1 MEAPKDP
8 ENKLPRKTGSVGTSR
23 NTAILV
29 LCVGIAAFLWLLI
42 KLTDS
47 YNWRVPV
54 TLTYSNLPNDR
65 VAVRE
70 LPKKSEIMVNATGF
84 KILLA
89 RFRIIQITL
98 PISYRENMN
107 QPFVLANELE
117 NELAGDLPL
126 GYELLSFSP
135 DTIYLQ
141 FEKKISKK
149 VPIVING
156 TISYAKQYEGRG
168 LPVLSPDSVTVSGPE
183 SILDTLQQWYT
194 DPLMFKEITESKKG
208 EIALQKPYYSSI
220 SLEQLNVNY
229 SIEVEAFTQL
239 TREIEIELVNVP
251 INKQITPYPKTVKVF
266 VHVGL
271 SNLEAA
277 RNANITATADF
288 ENVNLKKDRF
298 VEVKLSGYPDYLKIS
313 GFEPFNIE
321 FIVYN

>member
-1 MEAPKDP
+1 MEAPKGP
-8 ENKLPRKTGSVGTSR
+8 ENKIPRKTGSAGTSI

-42 KLTDS
+42 KLSDN

-54 TLTYSNLPNDR
+54 TLNYSNLPDDR
-65 VAVRE
+65 VAVRA
-70 LPKKSEIMVNATGF
+70 LPSKSEVMVNATGF

-89 RFRIIQITL
+89 RFRIIKITL
-98 PISYRENMN
+98 PIAYRDNMS
-107 QPFVLANELE
+107 QPFVLASTLE
-117 NELAGDLPL
+117 NELAGDLPP

-156 TISYAKQYEGRG
+156 TTTYAKQYEGRG
-168 LPVLSPDSVTVSGPE
+168 KPTISPDFIVVSGPE
-183 SILDTLQQWYT
+183 SILDTLHVWYT
-194 DPLMFKEITESKKG
+194 EPLLFKELTESKKG
-208 EIALQKPYYSSI
+208 EIALQKPYYNSV
-220 SLEQLNVNY
+220 SLEQTKVIY

-239 TREIEIELVNVP
+239 VREIEIELVNVP
-251 INKQITPYPKTVKVF
+251 GKKQITPYPKTVKVF

-298 VEVKLSGYPDYLKIS
+298 VEVKLSGYPDYMKIS